1 MEAGGRRLMRRKGK
15 LHRGLLCLVC
25 AVMFA
30 PACGGGV
37 EDELPKSN
45 GSLST
50 LTVFPT
56 VTPGGTEKHEFS
68 TGDLVVEDVSGGRP
82 TAEATE
88 PTEEPTATPIP
99 TPTRIIPEDIVDTSK
114 EPYTY
119 EEMTEDLELLSLA
132 YPDIVTVTTEGYSAD
147 NRTIFAVHFG
157 NPEAEQVVFI
167 QAAIH
172 GREHLTA
179 LLVMEQLETYAK
191 EYDTGVYDGKTYREI
206 FSEVALVVVPMSNPD
221 GVSVSQLGTE
231 SIRSEELRARVERFY
246 ERDGAGVTREYFYKR
261 YKANANGVDLNRNF
275 AYGWEEFGG
284 ASAPAADRYKGTAPG
299 SEPET
304 QVLMTLTEREP
315 VAVALSYHATGSV
328 LYWDFGQTGD
338 IRETCLSYVETVHEL
353 TGYRIVYAAS
363 EKQDEAGYCEWA
375 VGILG
380 IPEVTIEIGTV
391 AAPLPISEFAG
402 VWRRNK
408 EVPVAVAAQ
417 VLRGMGI
424 ME

>member
-1 MEAGGRRLMRRKGK
+1 MAGKKKIHIGILFLLLGALLFVACSTGEGGK
-15 LHRGLLCLVC
+15 
-25 AVMFA
+25 
-30 PACGGGV
+30 
-37 EDELPKSN
+37 EQESEY
-45 GSLST
+45 SQST

-56 VTPGGTEKHEFS
+56 MTPGGVEEEEFS
-68 TGDLVVEDVSGGRP
+68 TGDLVSETENVGQP
-82 TAEATE
+82 TGVVT
-88 PTEEPTATPIP
+88 PKPTATLIP
-99 TPTRIIPEDIVDTSK
+99 TPTRIIPEDIVDTLG

-119 EEMTEDLELLSLA
+119 EEMIEDLELLSLA

-147 NRTIFAVHFG
+147 NRAIPAVRFG
-157 NPEAEQVVFI
+157 NPAAEQVVLV

-172 GREHLTA
+172 GREHLTT

-191 EYDTGVYDGKTYREI
+191 EYDTGAYGGKTYRDI

-221 GVSVSQLGTE
+221 GVSISQLGTE
-231 SIRSEELRARVERFY
+231 SIRSEELRALVESFY

-284 ASAPAADRYKGTAPG
+284 ANAPAADRYKGVAPG

-304 QVLMTLTEREP
+304 QVLMALTEREP
-315 VAVALSYHATGSV
+315 VAAALSYHATGSV

-338 IRETCLSYVETVHEL
+338 IREECLSYVETVHDL
-353 TGYRIVYAAS
+353 TGYRIVYADS

-375 VGILG
+375 VGIKG

-391 AAPLPISEFAG
+391 AAPLPIREFED
-402 VWRRNK
+402 VWKRNK
-408 EVPVAVAAQ
+408 EVVVAVAEQ
-417 VLRGMGI
+417 VLRGMGEI
-424 ME
+424 TE

>member
-1 MEAGGRRLMRRKGK
+1 MAGKKK
-15 LHRGLLCLVC
+15 LHTGLLFLLLG
-25 AVMFA
+25 ALAFS
-30 PACGGGV
+30 ACNAGEESKGPESGN
-37 EDELPKSN
+37 S
-45 GSLST
+45 GTT

-56 VTPGGTEKHEFS
+56 VTPGGVIEGEFT
-68 TGDLVVEDVSGGRP
+68 TGDLV
-82 TAEATE
+82 
-88 PTEEPTATPIP
+88 EETVDAGQQTVTPEP
-99 TPTRIIPEDIVDTSK
+99 TPTRIIPEDIVDTLE

-119 EEMTEDLELLSLA
+119 EEMTEDLELLALA

-147 NRTIFAVHFG
+147 GRAIPAVRFG
-157 NPEAEQVVFI
+157 NPAAEQVVFV

-191 EYDTGVYDGKTYREI
+191 NYDTGVYGGKTYREI

-221 GVSVSQLGTE
+221 GVSISQLGTE
-231 SIRSEELRARVERFY
+231 SIRSEELRALVESFY
-246 ERDGAGVTREYFYKR
+246 ERDGSGVTREYFYKR

-284 ASAPAADRYKGTAPG
+284 ASAPAADRYKGVAPG

-304 QVLMTLTEREP
+304 QVLMCLTEREP
-315 VAVALSYHATGSV
+315 VAAALSYHATGSV

-338 IRETCLSYVETVHEL
+338 IREECLSYVETVHEL
-353 TGYRIVYAAS
+353 TGYRIVYADS

-375 VGILG
+375 VGIKG

-391 AAPLPISEFAG
+391 SAPLPISEFAG
-402 VWRRNK
+402 VWERNK
-408 EVPVAVAAQ
+408 NVPVAVAAQ
-417 VLRGMGI
+417 VLQGLG
-424 ME
+424 ETTE